1 MKLFDV
7 SEDAVLTLSL
17 NSNLPKDILIIE
29 CVIDRPGHWNTLRLR
44 NVPVHGIVIFKKEE
58 AEFKY
63 LQYFIPRNFKEI
75 ITDLDLANFG
85 FRRIGIS
92 VWERIDYRED
102 ADEDI

>member
-1 MKLFDV
+1 MKLYDV
-7 SEDAVLTLSL
+7 QDNVLTLQL
-17 NSNLPKDILIIE
+17 NSTIPKDILIIE
-29 CVIDRPGHWNTLRLR
+29 CVIDRPGCWNTLRLR
-44 NVPVHGIVIFKKEE
+44 NAPAHGIVIFKKEE
-58 AEFKY
+58 SEFKY